1 MKINVE
7 EFEVV
12 KPVTRKQMKPVLSV
26 LKNGDFAINSELRNC
41 MKTSKFEVWL
51 KKDCTQ
57 ILLIP
62 NGKIITDVGKN
73 NRIKN
78 YAILD
83 KLIGKK
89 IKIPAYYVGR
99 WNDENECWVGELVME
114 NPNKSNKKVVK

>member
-12 KPVTRKQMKPVLSV
+12 KPVTRKQMKPVLSI
-26 LKNGDFAINSELRNC
+26 LKNGDFAINSKLRSC
-41 MKTSKFEVWL
+41 LKTSKFEVRL

-62 NGKIITDVGKN
+62 NGKEMTDVGKN

-78 YAILD
+78 YAVFD

-89 IKIPAYYVGR
+89 IKIPAYYVGK
-99 WNDENECWVGELVME
+99 WDDENECWLGELVMD
-114 NPNKSNKKVVK
+114 NPNKANKKVVK